1 MSRIH
6 VYDEVMG
13 SGKTSRAIE
22 RMKSFIEE
30 DKKFIYVTPFLSEVD
45 RVVEELPFDS
55 VKTPLEK
62 GVDGKLI
69 VDVDDGIIDEYG
81 RINLNGEI
89 TVRNKSKREQFI
101 NFMVNRKSI
110 ITTHSL
116 FLSLKLDDYSFFN
129 DYILILDE
137 VVSPVNVFKIG
148 KDDVNLLKK
157 GGLISV
163 DDNTKKVKFVKENYI
178 DNGFKEVKKICRSGD
193 IFLIDECHF
202 VWVFPI
208 EIFKNVSEI
217 QILTYLFEGS
227 MLCAYLKL
235 YNFEYTIHKP
245 CNKIALKRIKSKLN
259 IYQGNAN
266 ESKYSNKKFSHTKCK
281 RLTRIQT
288 IEVRNNVCRIF
299 RREFDTKSKENAFTT
314 FKCVKEKFSGGGYT
328 RGFIAVNARATNDFN
343 HKKSMAYLANRFFN
357 PQIKNFFSMNDID
370 LNEDLW
376 ALSELVQWLWRGC
389 IRNDDAM
396 NVYLPCYRMR
406 NILIKWLDGEY
417 E

>member
-1 MSRIH
+1 
-6 VYDEVMG
+6 
-13 SGKTSRAIE
+13 
-22 RMKSFIEE
+22 
-30 DKKFIYVTPFLSEVD
+30 
-45 RVVEELPFDS
+45 
-55 VKTPLEK
+55 
-62 GVDGKLI
+62 
-69 VDVDDGIIDEYG
+69 
-81 RINLNGEI
+81 
-89 TVRNKSKREQFI
+89 
-101 NFMVNRKSI
+101 
-110 ITTHSL
+110 
-116 FLSLKLDDYSFFN
+116 
-129 DYILILDE
+129 
-137 VVSPVNVFKIG
+137 
-148 KDDVNLLKK
+148 
-157 GGLISV
+157 
-163 DDNTKKVKFVKENYI
+163 
-178 DNGFKEVKKICRSGD
+178 
-193 IFLIDECHF
+193 
-202 VWVFPI
+202 
-208 EIFKNVSEI
+208 
-217 QILTYLFEGS
+217 

-281 RLTRIQT
+281 ILTRIQT
-288 IEVRNNVCRIF
+288 IEVRNNVRRIF